1 MTVRGLTLKTSGLD
15 WLDLAGYAAIAGLGF
30 GLSWLSAERP
40 TSMPLWGPWD
50 FSWLVYLGATLSL
63 WAYARGLE
71 RTDAAERPAL
81 WRSACFVI
89 GIVGIYAVLQTR
101 LEYLMTHMFFM
112 NRIQHIVM
120 HHIGPFLIALA
131 WPGETLKRGMPAAL
145 TRPLQSRPVAIVLD
159 ILQQPF
165 IASFLFVGLV
175 VFWLIPPIH
184 FRAMIDPKLY
194 AVMNWSMVLD
204 GVLFWVL
211 VLDPRPK
218 PPARISGVLRAV
230 SSIGVMFPQI
240 VLGAVIAFVSVNL
253 YPYYDFC
260 GRIYPSIDAITDQHI
275 GAVVIWI
282 PPSMMSIIGLL
293 VILNRIRIN
302 DEARNETSHER
313 PLHGLSASKW
323 TGR

>member
-1 MTVRGLTLKTSGLD
+1 MTARGLTLKTPGLD
-15 WLDLAGYAAIAGLGF
+15 WLDFAGYAVIAGIGF
-30 GLSWLSAERP
+30 GLSWWSAVYP
-40 TSMPLWGPWD
+40 TSLPSWGPWD
-50 FSWLVYLGATLSL
+50 FSWLVYLGASLSL
-63 WAYARGLE
+63 WAYARGLA
-71 RTDAAERPAL
+71 RADAADRPAL
-81 WRSACFVI
+81 WRTACFVI
-89 GIVGIYAVLQTR
+89 GVVAIYAVLQTR

-131 WPGETLKRGMPAAL
+131 WPGETLKRGIPAAL
-145 TRPLQSRPVAIVLD
+145 TRPLQSRPVSFVLD

-175 VFWLIPPIH
+175 AFWLIPPIH
-184 FRAMIDPKLY
+184 FRAMIDPDLY
-194 AVMNWSMVLD
+194 AVMNWSMILD
-204 GVLFWVL
+204 GILFWVL

-230 SSIGVMFPQI
+230 CSIGVMFPQI
-240 VLGAVIAFVSVNL
+240 VIGAVIAFISDNI
-253 YPYYDFC
+253 YPYYDLC
-260 GRIYPSIDAITDQHI
+260 GRIYPSISAITDQHI

-282 PPSMMSIIGLL
+282 PPAMMSVIGLL
-293 VILNRIRIN
+293 VVLNRIRLN

-313 PLHGLSASKW
+313 PIGLSASKW